1 MTGVSLAATK
11 RIVARLAACQALLLT
26 NGITLIAVSGLA
38 GHALAPDPRL
48 STLPITAYVLGA
60 ALATLPASFFMKGYG
75 RRAGFVLGAM
85 FGILGAAIGTLALYL
100 QSFALLCV
108 GTFASGSYNAFG
120 QYYRFAA
127 ADVASVDFR
136 SRAISLVLA
145 GGIVGGILGPE
156 ASKIT
161 RGLLEPQFV
170 VSYGALGLFALIAL
184 IVVRGLAIPP
194 LGAEDSNGAAR
205 PLTVIMRQPAFIVA
219 VLSATVGYAVMNLL
233 MTATPLAM
241 DICRHPFSDSAFVLQ
256 WHVIGMFAPSFF
268 TGSLIKR
275 LGVLTVLAAGT
286 AMLFCCV
293 AIALSG
299 VSVPHFWAA
308 LVLLGVGWNFLYIGG
323 TTLLTEVHT
332 PAERAKTQGTNDLL
346 VFVSMALSSLASSI
360 VLTPDG
366 WSKLNYAAVPLLLAV
381 TIAIAS
387 LWLKQRA
394 ATVAAG

>member
-1 MTGVSLAATK
+1 MSAESLAATK

-38 GHALAPDPRL
+38 GHALAPDQRF
-48 STLPITAYVLGA
+48 STAPITAYVVGS
-60 ALATLPASFFMKGYG
+60 ALSTLPASFFMKNNG
-75 RRAGFVLGAM
+75 RRAGFLLGSTL
-85 FGILGAAIGTLALYL
+85 GILGAAIGAMALYL
-100 QSFALLCV
+100 QSFWLLCL
-108 GTFASGSYNAFG
+108 GTLVSGMYNAFG

-127 ADVASVDFR
+127 ADSASVEFR

-156 ASKIT
+156 ASKVT
-161 RGLLEPQFV
+161 RGMLEPQFTA
-170 VSYGALGLFALIAL
+170 SYGALALFAMVSLLI
-184 IVVRGLAIPP
+184 VRGLEIPP
-194 LGAEDSNGAAR
+194 LSAEDKHGQAR
-205 PLTVIMRQPAFIVA
+205 PLGTIMRQAAFIVA

-241 DICRHPFSDSAFVLQ
+241 GICQHPFSDAAFVLQ

-268 TGSLIKR
+268 TGTLIKR
-275 LGVLTVLAAGT
+275 FGVLAVLAAGA
-286 AMLFCCV
+286 AMLFCCL

-323 TTLLTEVHT
+323 TTLLTEVYA
-332 PAERAKTQGTNDLL
+332 PAERAKTQGVNDLL
-346 VFVSMALSSLASSI
+346 VFVAMAMSSLASSL

-366 WSKLNYAAVPLLLAV
+366 WSKLNYAALPLLLVVA
-381 TIAIAS
+381 IAIAS
-387 LWLKQRA
+387 LWLKRRA
-394 ATVAAG
+394 AAVAAG